1 MRELYVMG
9 LYATRPSEGG
19 AAADEHEVA
28 LRVALAVSGGAGEA
42 RARGMGLLLEACP
55 REEGWINHHVSA
67 SPVEREQLRAV
78 LEALDGGGA
87 EEGGP
92 DFPELIMCARKL

>member
-1 MRELYVMG
+1 MA
-9 LYATRPSEGG
+9 LYATRPFEGPEG
-19 AAADEHEVA
+19 SDDYEVA
-28 LRVALAVSGGAGEA
+28 LRVVLAVAGGPEEA
-42 RARGMGLLLEACP
+42 RARGLARLLEACP
-55 REEGWINHHVSA
+55 REEGWANHHVSA

-92 DFPELIMCARKL
+92 DFPELIM